1 MNLHRYNMK
10 KIILICLAT
19 LVIAS
24 ITSCLSCLGWKKINL
39 SDEPFC
45 KTQIV
50 RAEIQF
56 LIDSANYSSGWTEPK
71 PYDFQP
77 FVDYLSHCRV
87 LQEPISI
94 VPSTWV
100 KLYDS
105 DNNEYQLGFSK
116 NCTALKREGYTY
128 RISELDARK
137 IKELLTKGRN
147 DD

>member
-1 MNLHRYNMK
+1 MK

-19 LVIAS
+19 FVITS
-24 ITSCLSCLGWKKINL
+24 ITSCLGWKEINL

-45 KTQIV
+45 KTPIV
-50 RAEIQF
+50 RAEIKF
-56 LIDSANYSSGWTEPK
+56 RIDSANYIIGWTEPE

-77 FVDYLSHCRV
+77 FVDYLCHCRV
-87 LQEPISI
+87 LQEPIKFM
-94 VPSTWV
+94 PLTWV

-128 RISELDARK
+128 RISELDVRK
-137 IKELLTKGRN
+137 IKELLAKGRN

>member
-24 ITSCLSCLGWKKINL
+24 ITSCLSCLGLKKINL

-45 KTQIV
+45 KTPIV
-50 RAEIQF
+50 RAEIKF
-56 LIDSANYSSGWTEPK
+56 RIDSANYIIGWTEPK

-77 FVDYLSHCRV
+77 FVDYLCHCRV
-87 LQEPISI
+87 LQEPIKFM
-94 VPSTWV
+94 PLTWV

>member
-1 MNLHRYNMK
+1 MK

-19 LVIAS
+19 LVITS
-24 ITSCLSCLGWKKINL
+24 ITSCVGWKKINL

-56 LIDSANYSSGWTEPK
+56 LIDSAQYVLGWTEPK

-77 FVDYLSHCRV
+77 FVDYLCHCRV
-87 LQEPISI
+87 LQEPIKFM
-94 VPSTWV
+94 PLTWV

-105 DNNEYQLGFSK
+105 DNNEYQLGFSE

>member
-1 MNLHRYNMK
+1 MK

-19 LVIAS
+19 LVITS
-24 ITSCLSCLGWKKINL
+24 ITSCLGWKKINL

-45 KTQIV
+45 KTPIV

-56 LIDSANYSSGWTEPK
+56 RIDSAQYVLGWTEPK

-77 FVDYLSHCRV
+77 FVDYLCHCRV
-87 LQEPISI
+87 LQEPIKFM
-94 VPSTWV
+94 PFTRV

-105 DNNEYQLGFSK
+105 DNNEYQLGFSE

-137 IKELLTKGRN
+137 IKELLAKVRN

>member
-1 MNLHRYNMK
+1 MK

-19 LVIAS
+19 LVITS
-24 ITSCLSCLGWKKINL
+24 ITSCVGWKKINL

-56 LIDSANYSSGWTEPK
+56 LIDSANYSSGWTEPES
-71 PYDFQP
+71 YDFQP
-77 FVDYLSHCRV
+77 FVDYLCRCRV
-87 LQEPISI
+87 RQAPISI

-105 DNNEYQLGFSK
+105 NNNEYNLAFTTSG
-116 NCTALKREGYTY
+116 ALLSIEG
-128 RISELDARK
+128 RI
-137 IKELLTKGRN
+137 
-147 DD
+147 

>member
-1 MNLHRYNMK
+1 MKMK

-19 LVIAS
+19 LVITS
-24 ITSCLSCLGWKKINL
+24 ITSCVGWNKINL

-45 KTQIV
+45 KTPIV

-56 LIDSANYSSGWTEPK
+56 RIDSAQYVLGWTEPK

-77 FVDYLSHCRV
+77 FVDYLCHCRV
-87 LQEPISI
+87 LQEPIKYM
-94 VPSTWV
+94 PLTWV

-105 DNNEYQLGFSK
+105 DNNEYQLGFSE

>member
-1 MNLHRYNMK
+1 MK

-45 KTQIV
+45 KTPIV
-50 RAEIQF
+50 RAEIKF
-56 LIDSANYSSGWTEPK
+56 RIDSAQFVLGWTEPK

-105 DNNEYQLGFSK
+105 NNNEYNLAFTTSGALLSIEGRIYGFS
-116 NCTALKREGYTY
+116 TE
-128 RISELDARK
+128 DARK

>member
-24 ITSCLSCLGWKKINL
+24 ITSCLGWKKINL

-45 KTQIV
+45 KTPIV
-50 RAEIQF
+50 RAEIKF
-56 LIDSANYSSGWTEPK
+56 RIDSANYIIGWTEPE

-77 FVDYLSHCRV
+77 FVDYLCHCRV
-87 LQEPISI
+87 LQEPIKFA
-94 VPSTWV
+94 PSTWV

-105 DNNEYQLGFSK
+105 DNNEYNLGFSK
-116 NCTALKREGYTY
+116 NGGILKKSGGYTY

>member
-1 MNLHRYNMK
+1 MK

-19 LVIAS
+19 LVITS
-24 ITSCLSCLGWKKINL
+24 ITSCVGWKKINL

-45 KTQIV
+45 KSPID

-56 LIDSANYSSGWTEPK
+56 RIDSAQYVLGWTEPK

-77 FVDYLSHCRV
+77 FVDYLCHCRV
-87 LQEPISI
+87 LQEPIKFM
-94 VPSTWV
+94 PLTWV

-105 DNNEYQLGFSK
+105 DNNEYQLGFSE

-147 DD
+147 AD

>member
-10 KIILICLAT
+10 KIILICVAT
-19 LVIAS
+19 LVITS

-56 LIDSANYSSGWTEPK
+56 LIDSANYSSEWTEPES
-71 PYDFQP
+71 YDFQP
-77 FVDYLSHCRV
+77 FVDYLCRCRV
-87 LQEPISI
+87 RQAPISI

-105 DNNEYQLGFSK
+105 NNKEYNLAFTTNGALLSIEERIYGFS
-116 NCTALKREGYTY
+116 TE
-128 RISELDARK
+128 DARK

>member
-1 MNLHRYNMK
+1 MK

-19 LVIAS
+19 LVITS
-24 ITSCLSCLGWKKINL
+24 ITSCVGWKKINL

-56 LIDSANYSSGWTEPK
+56 LIDSANYSSGWTEPES
-71 PYDFQP
+71 YDFQP
-77 FVDYLSHCRV
+77 FVDYLCCCRV
-87 LQEPISI
+87 RQAPISI

-105 DNNEYQLGFSK
+105 DNNEYNLGFSEG
-116 NCTALKREGYTY
+116 CTALNRKGYTY
-128 RISELDARK
+128 LISELDARK
-137 IKELLTKGRN
+137 IKELLTKVRN

>member
-1 MNLHRYNMK
+1 MFINHRYNMK

-19 LVIAS
+19 LVITS
-24 ITSCLSCLGWKKINL
+24 ITSCLGWKKINL

-45 KTQIV
+45 KTPIV

-56 LIDSANYSSGWTEPK
+56 RIDSAQYVLGWTEPK

-77 FVDYLSHCRV
+77 FVDYLCHCRV
-87 LQEPISI
+87 LQEPIKFM
-94 VPSTWV
+94 PFTRV

-105 DNNEYQLGFSK
+105 DNNEYQLGFSE

-137 IKELLTKGRN
+137 IKELLAKVRN

>member
-1 MNLHRYNMK
+1 MKRK

-19 LVIAS
+19 LVITS
-24 ITSCLSCLGWKKINL
+24 ITSCVGWKKINL

-45 KTQIV
+45 KTPIV

-56 LIDSANYSSGWTEPK
+56 RIDSAQYVLGWTEPK

-77 FVDYLSHCRV
+77 FVDYLCHCRV
-87 LQEPISI
+87 LQEPIKFM
-94 VPSTWV
+94 PLTWV

-105 DNNEYQLGFSK
+105 DNNEYKLGFSES
-116 NCTALKREGYTY
+116 CTALKREGYTY

-137 IKELLTKGRN
+137 IKELLTKVRN